1 MTFEIEIGGRS
12 RSVTIQRMGSASRYR
27 VIVDGRTHV
36 VDARRSGEF
45 GLLLAAATFPPKV
58 TSALA
63 DNSYEDTGLAPP
75 SDEPGAESVRSVA
88 VLDTGVAPTYE
99 VFVVPGDSA
108 GELLVTMEGRSATVA
123 VNGRRTRSG
132 GDPARHAH
140 GEQSVVAPMP
150 GRVVRVLVA
159 PGDEVAARQGVVVVE
174 AMKMENELRA
184 PKGGRVKD
192 VNVSAGTS
200 VEAGRVL
207 LVIE

>member
-75 SDEPGAESVRSVA
+75 SDEPGRGERQKRS
-88 VLDTGVAPTYE
+88 GP
-99 VFVVPGDSA
+99 
-108 GELLVTMEGRSATVA
+108 RH
-123 VNGRRTRSG
+123 GRR
-132 GDPARHAH
+132 AH
-140 GEQSVVAPMP
+140 
-150 GRVVRVLVA
+150 
-159 PGDEVAARQGVVVVE
+159 
-174 AMKMENELRA
+174 
-184 PKGGRVKD
+184 
-192 VNVSAGTS
+192 
-200 VEAGRVL
+200 
-207 LVIE
+207 I